1 MGPFLS
7 KNFASTISPWI
18 VTLDALEPFRT
29 KGYIQDP
36 KVFPYLEYK
45 GNKNVDIK
53 LEVAI
58 QPENSTET
66 VICNSNYN
74 FDFLNLSRQ
83 YYPNLA
89 LLKLYFETD
98 LLFWQLVSVFTAFS

>member
-1 MGPFLS
+1 M
-7 KNFASTISPWI
+7 NFRFHENFTKLKLLVQFFMFMAS
-18 VTLDALEPFRT
+18 DQ
-29 KGYIQDP
+29 Y
-36 KVFPYLEYK
+36 
-45 GNKNVDIK
+45 
-53 LEVAI
+53 
-58 QPENSTET
+58 
-66 VICNSNYN
+66 